1 MENNHARIGISLD
14 ASQSNVVKVDNVW
27 CFQANDREKAINR
40 AIDVAERRG
49 DSKSIDLIMSIPIIK
64 QCF

>member
-1 MENNHARIGISLD
+1 M
-14 ASQSNVVKVDNVW
+14 W

-49 DSKSIDLIMSIPIIK
+49 DSKSIDLIISIPIIK